1 MGKVFKLMRLVLV
14 RTKKKKKIV
23 FICIS
28 KFFIVV
34 RYAHNIDYQRTLQP
48 KFHAVLDLD
57 FCLAAISFLQKV
69 LPCVVR
75 IGARL

>member
-14 RTKKKKKIV
+14 HAEKKKIV

-34 RYAHNIDYQRTLQP
+34 RYAHNIDYQRTLRP

-57 FCLAAISFLQKV
+57 SCLAADKFLQKA
-69 LPCVVR
+69 LLCVAR
-75 IGARL
+75 IVARL

>member
-14 RTKKKKKIV
+14 RTKKKKIV